1 MTKQQKEDPPL
12 LKHWKIVC
20 LILIILTSLLIY
32 SAIREA
38 KKPLLPEITLSEC
51 FLSQPSVPVRPTDK
65 SLASLTGI
73 PELDRIFLCESTN
86 NYLAQNPKSSAW
98 GFCQMIKSTR
108 KYVESQIGKID
119 WQSPE
124 EQIRACIWL
133 YKNSCPER
141 EWEESKKCW
150 KVLDN

>member
-1 MTKQQKEDPPL
+1 MKTQDDDKPPL
-12 LKHWKIVC
+12 FLLFLVMGITLLLL
-20 LILIILTSLLIY
+20 LILSLTQKQP
-32 SAIREA
+32 EM
-38 KKPLLPEITLSEC
+38 KLLPDIGLEDC
-51 FLSQPSVPVRPTDK
+51 FIRQPSVPVRPTDK